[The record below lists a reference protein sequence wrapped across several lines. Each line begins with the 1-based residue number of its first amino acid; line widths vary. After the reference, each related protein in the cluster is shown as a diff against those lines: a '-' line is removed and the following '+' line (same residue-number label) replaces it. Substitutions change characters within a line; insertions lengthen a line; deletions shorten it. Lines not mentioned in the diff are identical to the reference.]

1 MATRFQGKSQLFFAI
16 TIVLILVSSSH
27 VVKSESNDVSED
39 SALSYI
45 PDNELPLVTFKDI
58 SEESGLGTNIEN
70 WDEHLTDTESFS
82 PGISWGDYDN
92 DGWVDIFIT
101 ANFNGSDLT
110 SFSKPHLMH
119 NNGDGTFSD
128 TTLEAGLSYDSQ
140 SLSGVWGDYDN
151 DGDLDIYISEFGTG
165 YATRGIAIPQ
175 EYIDRMEGN
184 ENATEG
190 EQWDVGKKNKLFQNN
205 GDGTFSDVTEFAKV
219 GNPGHSTVAQ
229 WVDYD
234 LDGDL
239 DLYSLNWGI
248 YLGDNHITIDGEVG
262 TARSETNILYRN
274 DGDGT
279 FSDVTNEAEIW
290 GNNVSESELPE
301 PGIPLSSAL
310 SRVDVAAG
318 ISSGGNL
325 MDESP
330 DGTGMSWAA
339 LWFDFNMDMYPDVF
353 IASDFGISPLYLNN
367 GDGTFTMHTVEA
379 GLNIPGTGMGVD
391 AGDYDLDGDLDLCQ
405 SNLGPEYIWMRDGD
419 SYQQVVNTDKFAET
433 GIIAGTRG
441 AIQTTWV
448 CEWFDYDNDVD
459 LDLFLSAGTVDFY
472 ISARDNVMYL
482 NSGNWSDGE
491 GNFVDVLHEVG
502 LFTSAQEKTQGAGVA
517 DFDNDGDLD
526 LLLGNS
532 NQPIRLFEN
541 LANEQVPDRHWI
553 ILDLVGIE
561 SNRQGVGAFVQV
573 TGEDNVKQNTI
584 LYACSG
590 SFGCSD
596 ERLHFGLG
604 SSEKISVK
612 IWWPSGNVDEYTDM
626 KVDRIVTLY
635 ENPDTYNPLGIVV
648 MLGFVGLLT
657 YILHRKG

>member
-1 MATRFQGKSQLFFAI
+1 MARIQNTRQSFLISV
-16 TIVLILVSSSH
+16 IVLILLFSSH
-27 VVKSESNDVSED
+27 VVKSENNNSSEEG
-39 SALSYI
+39 ALSYVEE
-45 PDNELPLVTFKDI
+45 DGLPLVTFKDI

-70 WDEHLTDTESFS
+70 WAQHYTDTESFS
-82 PGISWGDYDN
+82 PGVSWGDYDN
-92 DGWVDIFIT
+92 DGYVDIFIT
-101 ANFNGSDLT
+101 ANFNGSDLN
-110 SFSKPHLMH
+110 SLSKPHLMH

-128 TTLEAGLSYDSQ
+128 TTVEAGLSYDSQ

-151 DGDLDIYISEFGTG
+151 DGDLDLYISEFGTG
-165 YATRGIAIPQ
+165 YATRGVTIPQ
-175 EYIDRMEGN
+175 EYLDRMEGN

-190 EQWDVGKKNKLFQNN
+190 ERWDVGRENKLFQNN
-205 GDGTFSDVTEFAKV
+205 GDGTFSDVTQFANV

-239 DLYSLNWGI
+239 DLYSLNWGV
-248 YLGDNHITIDGEVG
+248 YLGENHITLDGVVG
-262 TARSETNILYRN
+262 SAQSETNILYRN
-274 DGDGT
+274 NGDGT
-279 FSDVTNEAEIW
+279 FSDTTNEAKLW
-290 GNNVSESELPE
+290 GGKLTGSELPE
-301 PGIPLSSAL
+301 SGTTIRSSIA
-310 SRVDVAAG
+310 RVDIVSG
-318 ISSGGNL
+318 TSSGGSL
-325 MDESP
+325 MDDSP
-330 DGTGMSWAA
+330 EGTGMSWAA
-339 LWFDFNMDMYPDVF
+339 LWFDFNMDLYPDVF

-379 GLNIPGTGMGVD
+379 GLDIPGTGMGVD

-419 SYQQVVNTDKFAET
+419 SYQQVVNTAKLADT

-448 CEWFDYDNDVD
+448 CEWFDYDNDADV
-459 LDLFLSAGTVDFY
+459 DLFLSAGTIDIY
-472 ISARDNVMYL
+472 ISVRDNVMYL
-482 NSGNWSDGE
+482 NNGDWSEGK
-491 GNFVDVLHEVG
+491 GNFVDVLDEVG
-502 LFTSAQEKTQGAGVA
+502 LFTHPQEKTQGAAVA

-553 ILDLVGIE
+553 ILDLVGTE

-573 TGEDNVKQNTI
+573 TGEDGIKQNTI

-604 SSEKISVK
+604 SSEKITVK
-612 IWWPSGNVDEYTDM
+612 IWWPSGNVDEYTDL

-635 ENPDTYNPLGIVV
+635 ENKDSYNPLGIAV
-648 MLGFVGLLT
+648 MLGFVGLLA